1 MSDYLPINNYSSLGK
16 LSISKKAIAAI
27 VEKSVFNLT
36 GATPSPKKG
45 KKRLFTIEN
54 PLRISI
60 TGEGKIRISVD
71 VALPGDSPVKDI
83 CLKLQKEIATN
94 LSMMI
99 EAVPNE
105 IHVHV
110 VSLA

>member
-27 VEKSVFNLT
+27 VERSVFNLI
-36 GATPSPKKG
+36 GSNPGPKKG
-45 KKRLFTIEN
+45 KKRLFTVAN
-54 PLRISI
+54 PLKISI
-60 TGEGKIRISVD
+60 LGDGKIKISVD
-71 VALPGDSPVKDI
+71 VTLSNDSNVKEA
-83 CLKLQKEIATN
+83 CLRLQKEIASN